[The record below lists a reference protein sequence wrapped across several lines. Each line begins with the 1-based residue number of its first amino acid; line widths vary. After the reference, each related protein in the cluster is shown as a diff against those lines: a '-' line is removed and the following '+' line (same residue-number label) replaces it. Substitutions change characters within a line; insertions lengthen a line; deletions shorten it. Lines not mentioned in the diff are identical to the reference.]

1 MIYAD
6 LCSCSSLT
14 LQWAAELRDPTKGKD
29 FTSARDKATG
39 PMPYLK
45 QNVLSYFKEFL
56 KMICQHMHLSLEKDQ
71 GGLGAVKQQGLCV
84 EQKELLTPKQPSKG
98 SFILI
103 GFSQPDVGIALRC
116 WVKLRICRL
125 TWVSAWG

>member
-6 LCSCSSLT
+6 SCSCSSLT

-29 FTSARDKATG
+29 FISARDKATG
-39 PMPYLK
+39 PTPYLK

-56 KMICQHMHLSLEKDQ
+56 KMICQHTHLSLEKDQ

-84 EQKELLTPKQPSKG
+84 EQKE
-98 SFILI
+98 
-103 GFSQPDVGIALRC
+103 FSPQSSPARGVLSSLA
-116 WVKLRICRL
+116 
-125 TWVSAWG
+125 SHSQM